1 MYDVVIAGAGPAGSV
16 AATVLARAGA
26 RVALIDR
33 ARFPRHKLCGDTLNP
48 GVLTILRRL
57 ELASVAELCGLP
69 IAGMILTGEDG
80 ATVEGRY
87 PDGLV
92 ARAIRRSDFDWAL
105 VREAAAAG
113 ANVLDGTVVIDPIVD
128 NGGPRPSVAG
138 LRVRAT
144 SGAERDV
151 RGAVTIGADGR
162 RSRIAF
168 GLGLSRHP
176 VRPRRWAV
184 GVYAARVDGMS
195 QFGEMHVR
203 RGCYLG
209 VAPLPNGLTNVC
221 LVKSAAPA
229 DADLRDPLGAV
240 KKALAGDRVL
250 RERFARAR
258 FVAAPTVVGPLAVD
272 ATGAPLPDGLV
283 LAGDAAGFV
292 DPMTGDGLRF
302 AVRGGELAAEAAL
315 RALAHGW
322 AGVHDQL
329 AAWRR
334 REFGAKY
341 RFNRALRGVVGSPVT
356 VRLATAG
363 ALVLQPLLRS
373 LIYRAGD
380 CDLALSRKG
389 NAEHAER
396 AEN

>member
-1 MYDVVIAGAGPAGSV
+1 
-16 AATVLARAGA
+16 
-26 RVALIDR
+26 
-33 ARFPRHKLCGDTLNP
+33 
-48 GVLTILRRL
+48 
-57 ELASVAELCGLP
+57 
-69 IAGMILTGEDG
+69 
-80 ATVEGRY
+80 
-87 PDGLV
+87 
-92 ARAIRRSDFDWAL
+92 
-105 VREAAAAG
+105 
-113 ANVLDGTVVIDPIVD
+113 
-128 NGGPRPSVAG
+128 
-138 LRVRAT
+138 
-144 SGAERDV
+144 
-151 RGAVTIGADGR
+151 
-162 RSRIAF
+162 
-168 GLGLSRHP
+168 

-209 VAPLPNGLTNVC
+209 VAPLPNGLTNLC
-221 LVKSAAPA
+221 LVKPAAPA

-240 KKALAGDRVL
+240 KKALDGDRVL
-250 RERFARAR
+250 RERFSRAR
-258 FVAAPTVVGPLAVD
+258 FVAAPTVIGPLAVD
-272 ATGAPLPDGLV
+272 ATGLPPPDGLL

-334 REFGAKY
+334 REFDAKY

-363 ALVLQPLLRS
+363 APFLQPILRS

-380 CDLALSRKG
+380 CDLALSPRE

-396 AEN
+396 AEK